1 MIILSVHRAREAGAY
16 EQPVSSGNCTER
28 AGIAFKGLGL
38 AEEHRASCCSAL
50 DALPG
55 NDPSDATPE
64 QWRMSF
70 PAYVTEDDL
79 HLTGLDRG
87 SGWGSVDVPKLPE
100 DVNPNQTAKENEQG
114 PLQANH

>member
-1 MIILSVHRAREAGAY
+1 MIILSVHRAREAGIY
-16 EQPVSSGNCTER
+16 EQPVSSGNCTELER
-28 AGIAFKGLGL
+28 AWHTKGLGL
-38 AEEHRASCCSAL
+38 AEEHRASCCFAL

-70 PAYVTEDDL
+70 PACVPEDDL

-87 SGWGSVDVPKLPE
+87 SGSVDVPKLPE
-100 DVNPNQTAKENEQG
+100 DANPNQTAKENEQA
-114 PLQANH
+114 PLEANH